1 MMRPLAREPGL
12 KGQGGNL
19 DVVAWKPFADRRP
32 GKLILYGARCIV

>member
-12 KGQGGNL
+12 KGQDVDM

-32 GKLILYGARCIV
+32 GKLILCGARCSV